1 MRASIVEAEAHGP
14 LSSSGWHYRLKRPG
28 CASVYLRRCKASV
41 HADVL
46 AWTAIERRVAALAFE
61 ERVSLLKCLLLALF
75 YCWTRYRQ
83 PVCAA
88 VSFLIFNTYSPRSG
102 TTLPRLWDPW
112 EMLGGGFGS
121 TFAVGSGR
129 STNNLHLYGHSC
141 KKNYIKLS
149 RHFQMT

>member
-14 LSSSGWHYRLKRPG
+14 LSSSGWHYRLKHQ
-28 CASVYLRRCKASV
+28 LRGRLLAPV
-41 HADVL
+41 QGQRAYADVL
-46 AWTAIERRVAALAFE
+46 AWTVIERRAALAFE

-112 EMLGGGFGS
+112 EMLGGGDGS

-129 STNNLHLYGHSC
+129 STNNLHLYGHSSKCTSPAC
-141 KKNYIKLS
+141 KKNYVI
-149 RHFQMT
+149 